1 MRARRVFWAAA
12 LLALG
17 MAATGPRSASAETLT
32 LAEVESRAQ
41 RDRPELAERRAS
53 IDKANADR
61 AAAAAKGGP
70 TLGAR
75 GELSLAPGAEL
86 IPITP
91 EVGGDTYF
99 V

>member
-1 MRARRVFWAAA
+1 MKARRVLWAAS

-17 MAATGPRSASAETLT
+17 MATLGPRLARAETLT
-32 LAEVESRAQ
+32 LAEVEARAQ

-70 TLGAR
+70 TVAAR
-75 GELSLAPGAEL
+75 AEL
-86 IPITP
+86 
-91 EVGGDTYF
+91 
-99 V
+99 